1 VLDIGAGTGR
11 DAAAFAELGNTVTA
25 VEPVDEM
32 RTTASA
38 LHPSPMITWVK
49 DSLPDLA
56 VVSIEKRQ
64 YDLVMLSGVWMHL
77 DTEEREKAMPVVVAL
92 MRGGGTMM
100 LSLRHGPANPSRRVF
115 DVPADET
122 LALAERHGLSCVLRQ
137 SAPSVGQLNRA
148 AGVTWTHLAFVK
160 NAVHLASS

>member
-1 VLDIGAGTGR
+1 VGRR
-11 DAAAFAELGNTVTA
+11 DAPAIPPLDQTPVASSATVRITTMTKD
-25 VEPVDEM
+25 EPLKSGPADQRRPTLSGSVN
-32 RTTASA
+32 
-38 LHPSPMITWVK
+38 W
-49 DSLPDLA
+49 A